1 MTLLLVG
8 LGAVAYLSM
17 GRALLDEID
26 SGLEFRAAATLASST
41 AFTVERPNPKLQQP
55 REAFAQLI
63 TRRGHVVRARFGF
76 NAPLL
81 FIRPATERCG
91 SPPPGGGAP
100 RGAAVSTRDAASP
113 MA

>member
-41 AFTVERPNPKLQQP
+41 AFTVERPNPKLQEP

-91 SPPPGGGAP
+91 S
-100 RGAAVSTRDAASP
+100 RRR
-113 MA
+113 